1 MKKIRIMLAFLVLIS
16 LIACNSKKKVEETN
30 EHEVIPPNSVELTA
44 DQIKTAGIQLGSTEI
59 RDIGKTLEVNG
70 TVNVTPQNIAS
81 VCCPLGGFVK
91 QTKMLAG
98 SLVSKGEII
107 AWIENIEFVN
117 LQQDYFETKA
127 KYEYAELEYN
137 RQKELYNSNASSAK
151 VSQLTESE
159 YKTLK
164 AKLNALI
171 QKLSMLGI
179 NVLKLKEDNISGVL
193 PLISPISGYVKTVN
207 VNIGKYV
214 NPTDVLFEIVNT
226 KNQILELVL
235 FEKDISKVSKGEKLH
250 FFPTNYPNNQYNATV
265 YQVGKVLDN
274 DKTVKVYANINNPDN
289 KLYAGMFV
297 NAKIETGDN
306 KVLALPSEA
315 VVQFDEKFFIF
326 AFNGKRMEN
335 DKEVTFYEVI
345 EIKKGSERD
354 GYTEII
360 LPEGTDLSQRK
371 IVIKG
376 AYAILSAL
384 HNAGEMS
391 C

>member
-1 MKKIRIMLAFLVLIS
+1 MKNLRILLASFILINV
-16 LIACNSKKKVEETN
+16 IACNSKKNTEEK
-30 EHEVIPPNSVELTA
+30 EAEVIPPNSVELTA
-44 DQIKTAGIQLGSTEI
+44 DQIKTAGIELGNVETLN
-59 RDIGKTLEVNG
+59 IGKTLKVNG
-70 TVNVTPQNIAS
+70 TINVTPQNMAS

-91 QTKMLAG
+91 QTNMLTG
-98 SLVSKGEII
+98 SIVAKGQTI

-117 LQQDYFETKA
+117 MQQNYFETKA

-151 VSQLTESE
+151 TSQLTESE

-164 AKLNALI
+164 AQLNALI

-179 NVLKLKEDNISGVL
+179 DAAKLKEDKISGVL
-193 PLISPISGYVKTVN
+193 PLISPINGYVKAVN

-226 KNQILELVL
+226 KNQILELIL
-235 FEKDISKVSKGEKLH
+235 FEKDIAKVSIGEKLH
-250 FFPTNYPNNQYNATV
+250 FFPTNHPQNNYTATI

-274 DKTVKVYANINNPDN
+274 DKTVKVYANIDNPDN
-289 KLYAGMFV
+289 LIYSGMYV
-297 NAKIETGDN
+297 NAEIETEN
-306 KVLALPSEA
+306 NNVAALPSGS

-326 AFNGKRMEN
+326 ALNGTRMEN
-335 DKEVTFYEVI
+335 GKEVSFYEVI

-354 GYTEII
+354 GYTEIV
-360 LPEGTDLSQRK
+360 LPEGLSLLNRK